1 MNEMISLENVTK
13 TYKDKTVVDKLSLS
27 VGKGEVFALLGA
39 NGAGKTTTI
48 KMILGLAKVSS
59 GNIKIADGT
68 KIGYSTFAIR
78 AKRGRKNGFRV
89 LVQGLYAL
97 AS

>member
-48 KMILGLAKVSS
+48 KMILGLAISR
-59 GNIKIADGT
+59 KIMEKHNGSL
-68 KIGYSTFAIR
+68 KYIR
-78 AKRGRKNGFRV
+78 AEEMNCFCVRLNA
-89 LVQGLYAL
+89 QT
-97 AS
+97 

>member
-48 KMILGLAKVSS
+48 KMILGLLFYECKGFSCVQLP
-59 GNIKIADGT
+59 N
-68 KIGYSTFAIR
+68 R
-78 AKRGRKNGFRV
+78 KR
-89 LVQGLYAL
+89 Y
-97 AS
+97 